1 MQVISVTPLPRPVSH
16 APPLRS
22 TTVSVTRPT
31 GMHSLSLPLSPSL
44 SHTHAHV
51 LNLYTLIVYVVRY
64 DSHDLQTANSGNY
77 YDCRESTAVQHHK
90 PTTQINDFTQCT
102 DAERDNN
109 DDGNGGD
116 NDCDNV
122 VMMVVHVVVVKMMV
136 VMAAVVVMMWTLWMV
151 GIMMRRRETMMT
163 QITADK
169 LPLFLTVLR
178 GARPTCRSGW
188 ATRLF
193 SLSLSV
199 LQLLQLFSSRCTSAS
214 TLRVTSRRTTS
225 ASSALTPA
233 ASPSVYSRGSVV
245 SSSSGYGKQGG
256 DAGG

>member
-1 MQVISVTPLPRPVSH
+1 M
-16 APPLRS
+16 
-22 TTVSVTRPT
+22 
-31 GMHSLSLPLSPSL
+31 
-44 SHTHAHV
+44 
-51 LNLYTLIVYVVRY
+51 YVVRF

-77 YDCRESTAVQHHK
+77 NDCRESTAIQHHK
-90 PTTQINDFTQCT
+90 PTTQINEFTQCT
-102 DAERDNN
+102 

-122 VMMVVHVVVVKMMV
+122 MAAVVMMVVNVGVVKVMA

-163 QITADK
+163 QITVDK
-169 LPLFLTVLR
+169 LPLLLTVLR
-178 GARPTCRSGW
+178 GARTTCRSGW

-199 LQLLQLFSSRCTSAS
+199 LQLLQLLSSRCTSAS